1 MRKLFVL
8 IFVLSFGLC
17 FSQSPTPAKSINFT
31 EFKKVIQKGV
41 VIIEFNAPFNR
52 KNTLIMFNNGVKE
65 EIYRANIML
74 QLPISLFDLQKDIDK
89 LYLNRF

>member
-1 MRKLFVL
+1 MNGISLENCDFYRVC
-8 IFVLSFGLC
+8 IEG
-17 FSQSPTPAKSINFT
+17 SPQLREKYKIRAVP
-31 EFKKVIQKGV
+31 
-41 VIIEFNAPFNR
+41 
-52 KNTLIMFNNGVKE
+52 TLIMFNNGVKE